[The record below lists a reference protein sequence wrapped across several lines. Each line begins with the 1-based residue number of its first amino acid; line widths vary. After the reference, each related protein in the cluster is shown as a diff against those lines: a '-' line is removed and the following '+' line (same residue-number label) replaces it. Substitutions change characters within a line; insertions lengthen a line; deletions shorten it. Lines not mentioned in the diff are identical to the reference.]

1 MGGCC
6 STTDKKSSV
15 RPINSI
21 RPMDPNSPVVRPL
34 PKIKV
39 NQGKKQQGWAELKTN
54 YVLNS
59 RTKVIGVNEFG
70 KVFKTC
76 RT

>member
-15 RPINSI
+15 RPINLV
-21 RPMDPNSPVVRPL
+21 RPMDTESPVKLRPL

-39 NQGKKQQGWAELKTN
+39 NKGKKQ
-54 YVLNS
+54 
-59 RTKVIGVNEFG
+59 
-70 KVFKTC
+70 
-76 RT
+76 